1 MTLPWSDHLIVAP
14 ILLPLFAAATMLLFK
29 EPRRATKRIIALVTT
44 SILVLLSI
52 YLLARVASAGFS
64 GQPGTTAYLV
74 GNWAAPFGIV
84 LVLDWL
90 SALMLVLTSVLGLA
104 ALIYASV
111 RWDQAGPRFHS
122 LVLLQMM
129 GLNGAFLTGDL
140 FNLFVFFEVLL
151 AASFGLLL
159 HGSGKP
165 RVKAALH
172 YVSINVATSL
182 LFLIGAAMIY
192 GVTGTLN
199 MADLAFRIPA
209 VAGSELALLQAGM
222 AILGVAFLVKAG
234 MWPLGFWLPR
244 TYAAAAPPV
253 AALFAILSKV
263 GVYAVLRVYLLLFN
277 QEAGWAANYGE
288 EWLFFGG
295 MATIA
300 FGTIGILAARTL
312 SAIAGYSLLVSAG
325 TLLAA
330 VGAGEGA
337 VLAGAL
343 FYLVS
348 STLGVSAFY
357 LLIELVE
364 RREHGLATTG
374 EPVFDDEYAG
384 LPVVEPDTEI
394 GVAIPAS
401 VAILGGGF
409 AFCVLLIAGLPPLS
423 GFVAKFAMIDGLLN
437 LSETIASPVWWL
449 VALIVGS
456 GLATLIATTRAGL
469 DLIWAPSD
477 KPQPT
482 LHLGELLPVGMLLA
496 LCLGL
501 TVFAGPAMRYME
513 RTSQSLGDRQGY
525 VAAVL
530 GKGVS
535 R

>member
-1 MTLPWSDHLIVAP
+1 MSGGWIEQLIVAP
-14 ILLPLFAAATMLLFK
+14 VLLPLLAGAAMLLLN
-29 EPRRATKRIIALVTT
+29 ERRRTAKRVIALGTAGALVAL
-44 SILVLLSI
+44 SAVLLVHVAT
-52 YLLARVASAGFS
+52 LGFAGKLAS
-64 GQPGTTAYLV
+64 TAYSI
-74 GNWAAPFGIV
+74 GGWPAPFGIV

-90 SALMLVLTSVLGLA
+90 SALMLMLTSVLGFA
-104 ALIYASV
+104 ALLYATA
-111 RWDQAGPRFHS
+111 RWDQAGARFHG
-122 LVLLQMM
+122 LFLFQLM

-159 HGSGKP
+159 HGSGKG

-172 YVSINVATSL
+172 YVAINVATSL
-182 LFLIGAAMIY
+182 LFLIGTALIY

-199 MADLAFRIPA
+199 MADLAIRIPA
-209 VAGSELALLQAGM
+209 VAEADLALLQAGM
-222 AILGVAFLVKAG
+222 AILGIAFLIKAG

-263 GVYAVLRVYLLLFN
+263 GVYAVLRVYLLLFSG
-277 QEAGWAANYGE
+277 EVGWTVNFGE

-300 FGTIGILAARTL
+300 FGMIGVLAARRLTR
-312 SAIAGYSLLVSAG
+312 IAGYSLIVSAG
-325 TLLAA
+325 TLLGA

-343 FYLVS
+343 FYLAS

-364 RREHGLATTG
+364 RREAGPAATG
-374 EPVFDDEYAG
+374 EPVFDDEYTG
-384 LPVVEPDTEI
+384 LAAPGRETEI
-394 GVAIPAS
+394 GVTIPAS

-423 GFVAKFAMIDGLLN
+423 GFVAKFAIVDGLLN
-437 LSETIASPVWWL
+437 LDDTVSAPVWWL
-449 VALIVGS
+449 IALIVAS
-456 GLATLIATTRAGL
+456 GLATLVATTRAGI

-477 KPQPT
+477 KPQPA
-482 LHLGELLPVGMLLA
+482 LRLAELLPVGMLLGICLA
-496 LCLGL
+496 L
-501 TVFAGPAMRYME
+501 TIFAAPVMRYME
-513 RTSQSLGDRQGY
+513 RAGQSLSDRHGY
-525 VAAVL
+525 IEAVL
-530 GKGVS
+530 KAGAE